1 MLKQERRHAPS
12 GNLIFLLLFVWNEL
26 FEMAKELVA
35 GCGVEPRNT
44 KTVRSASGQ
53 GYLLPHRRSI
63 LGTEPFTYPLLFT
76 IIKWQNERL
85 L

>member
-26 FEMAKELVA
+26 FEMAKELVT

-44 KTVRSASGQ
+44 KSACAQSIGPRLPTTTPQVNIGYRTV
-53 GYLLPHRRSI
+53 YLSRVVHHH
-63 LGTEPFTYPLLFT
+63 
-76 IIKWQNERL
+76 
-85 L
+85 